1 MSTKTLRLFIGIIS
15 LLVSGFSF
23 ADSAKEQSMSTL
35 QQAKAAYSKVDKT
48 GFAWSNSK
56 DMIKN
61 AEKAAADGDYAK
73 ASEEAQKALDESNN
87 AWQQYMDNKDA
98 GTVTLKF

>member
-1 MSTKTLRLFIGIIS
+1 MSTNTRRLFIGIIS
-15 LLVSGFSF
+15 LLISGISI
-23 ADSAKEQSMSTL
+23 ADSNKEQSMSTL

-61 AEKAAADGDYAK
+61 AEKAAADGDYK
-73 ASEEAQKALDESNN
+73 TASELAQQALDESNN

-98 GTVTLKF
+98 DQVKL